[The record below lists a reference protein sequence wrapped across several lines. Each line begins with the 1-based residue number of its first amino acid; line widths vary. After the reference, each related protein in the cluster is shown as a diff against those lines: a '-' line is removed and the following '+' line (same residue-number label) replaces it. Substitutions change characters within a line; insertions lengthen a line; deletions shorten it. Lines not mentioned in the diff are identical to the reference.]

1 MKNKIKTIIVE
12 DEYLARDL
20 LKRYLSEYE
29 DFEIIG
35 ECENGFEAVKS
46 INELKPDLIF
56 LDIQLPKINGFEIL
70 ELLEHKPQIIFT
82 TAYDEYAVKAFEV
95 NALDYLMK
103 PYSVMR
109 LKNALEKVRKQLSEN
124 MIQSDLKN
132 NISAEITYLS
142 ETLTRIIVKKN
153 KEILIIPTEE
163 VILLEAEDDYVSIN
177 STKGNFLKYKTMK
190 YYEDNLPKDKFIRIH
205 RSYILNISY
214 LKKIE
219 SIEKDTHYA
228 VLHDGKQ
235 IPISKNGFT
244 KLKSFIQ

>member
-20 LKRYLSEYE
+20 LKRYLSNH
-29 DFEIIG
+29 DDLIVID
-35 ECENGFEAVKS
+35 ECENGFQAVKS

-56 LDIQLPKINGFEIL
+56 LDIQLPKINGFEVL
-70 ELLEHKPQIIFT
+70 ELLDYKPQIIFT

-103 PYSVMR
+103 PYSEVR
-109 LKNALEKVRKQLSEN
+109 LGKALEKVRKQLIENSVQSE
-124 MIQSDLKN
+124 SPL
-132 NISAEITYLS
+132 NITTNFNYKSEALS
-142 ETLTRIIVKKN
+142 RVIVKKN
-153 KEILIIPTEE
+153 KDIIIIPVTD
-163 VILLEAEDDYVSIN
+163 IIFFEAEDDYVNIN
-177 STKGNFLKYKTMK
+177 SSKGKFLKYKTMK

-205 RSYILNISY
+205 RSYIINISF

-219 SIEKDTHYA
+219 SLEKDTHYA
-228 VLHDGKQ
+228 ILPDGQK
-235 IPISKNGFT
+235 IPISKNGFG